1 MRVRYVIKLA
11 RPIILDDHWPIKIL
25 GGKLNFLKDG
35 NKAHAIE
42 IVMAGQPTSQAPKI
56 IQSPDAPIKT
66 TIVGGSDLFPILK
79 IQLESAFSYLKC
91 YFDVDLQ
98 MDEVETEYF
107 AETEPEK
114 SEIDIHS
121 FTTGMAERP
130 LPLTYDFFTRA
141 IMAAETNAG
150 PSFEATLVA
159 ASREALFA
167 KRYIDSFRY
176 SFLLIESLYGGGKFK
191 TDQLVTAFSGNTAFV
206 GIIKAALNQQT
217 KPKRLKNSDTETLL
231 ASKPPPEAVIAHL
244 VEKRGFYF
252 HGNVKRKDA
261 WRPDEQ
267 ERAEALA
274 LLALDVALLISQEAA
289 AEMFDEKYAER
300 HFLNAK
306 EVGAIMTM
314 KVDFQFREPEDKF
327 DRNHAMTINVPGTKV
342 TALMARYVAQ
352 QFLTQFEHGAPV
364 AALKS
369 ASCVVKDTG
378 QKVFEMKFH
387 FDGTA

>member
-1 MRVRYVIKLA
+1 M
-11 RPIILDDHWPIKIL
+11 
-25 GGKLNFLKDG
+25 NFLKEG
-35 NKAHAIE
+35 NKAHSIE
-42 IVMAGQPTSQAPKI
+42 IVIENQPTSQAPKI
-56 IQSPDAPIKT
+56 VETPDAAIKT
-66 TIVGGSDLFPILK
+66 TIVGGSDLFPMLK
-79 IQLESAFSYLKC
+79 VHLESAFSYLKC
-91 YFDVDLQ
+91 YFDVDLRL
-98 MDEVETEYF
+98 DEVETEYF
-107 AETEPEK
+107 AETEAEK

-121 FTTGMAERP
+121 FTTGLAERS
-130 LPLTYDFFTRA
+130 LPLTYDYFTRA

-191 TDQLVTAFSGNTAFV
+191 ADQLVTAFSGNAAFV
-206 GIIKAALNQQT
+206 TIVKSALAQQT
-217 KPKRLKNSDTETLL
+217 KPKRSKNSDTEKLL
-231 ASKPPPEAVIAHL
+231 ASTPSPEAVIAHL
-244 VEKRGFYF
+244 VEKRGLYF

-267 ERAEALA
+267 EGAEALA
-274 LLALDVALLISQEAA
+274 LLALEVALLISQEAA
-289 AEMFDEKYAER
+289 AEMFDEKYSER

-314 KVDFQFREPEDKF
+314 KVDFQFREPDDKF
-327 DRNHAMTINVPGTKV
+327 DRNHSMTINVPGTKV

-352 QFLTQFEHGAPV
+352 QFLTQFEHSAPV

-369 ASCVVKDTG
+369 ASCAVKDTG

-387 FDGTA
+387 FDESA